1 MYYNIENYNMDM
13 ERLFSDYTGY
23 KLGQGWPAYKNMS
36 VEQMAEIMDDNSLV
50 PRYDSRSGSSA
61 VVIPSSKTDMPK
73 RDIDLMKALYSSLN
87 KLINKYVEKIVDEYE
102 YIDSPIYAEDGIDR
116 ETLAQIVDRVIRLA
130 EEELDD
136 VQEISLETQQAGLWN
151 RRNMFKNA
159 IEAIVLS
166 EIFAVRRPNYRRIR
180 ANYVYNNGRY
190 DGVRER

>member
-61 VVIPSSKTDMPK
+61 VVIPSTKTDMPK

-136 VQEISLETQQAGLWN
+136 AQEISLETQQAGLWN
-151 RRNMFKNA
+151 RRNLFKNA